1 MYKNRGLIMN
11 AIKKFFREEDGAAA
25 VEYGL
30 LVALIAAI
38 IVAVVKVL
46 GTTILAAFQK
56 VCTALNNST
65 AC

>member
-1 MYKNRGLIMN
+1 MN